1 MNYTHQQPVGVAGLI
16 SPWNLPAYLLTFKI
30 APALAAGCT
39 VVCKPSEM
47 TSMTAYMLAKV
58 MDEVGMS
65 STRFSLSFYLYYCP
79 LSLPTHLLLSS
90 LLISFLPLL
99 SFPLSYPFP
108 LPSPGLPP
116 GVCNIVFGTG
126 PKAGEAIVT
135 HPQVPVISFTGST
148 ATGKRIQAATA
159 PFVKKLSLEV
169 KLLFLHVPPTHPP
182 LLLSSLYIFSSQL
195 GGKNAG
201 IVFADADL
209 DKCLPVMMRSSFIN
223 QGEVC
228 LTTSRI
234 FVEEPIFESFVQR
247 FVEKA
252 K

>member
-65 STRFSLSFYLYYCP
+65 STQFSLSFYLYYCP
-79 LSLPTHLLLSS
+79 LS
-90 LLISFLPLL
+90 
-99 SFPLSYPFP
+99 LSYPFP

-234 FVEEPIFESFVQR
+234 FVEEPIFESFVQK